1 MIRPNITLLKHTPAK
16 IFLLGSIA
24 LFTCSLFSSC
34 SGDEENGK
42 NPIESN
48 LILKAKEILKDSIVV
63 RSKAM
68 MGPVDKTLLPE
79 GCPLKYHF
87 SWDLKSETPLNI
99 KLKNF
104 SVGNMPVQVW
114 FNIYCRLI
122 PLNSWEKDEYKG
134 DGWIKFT
141 GVNGDV
147 TYTPNQHDVNDEYT
161 DGKGGAGTVIGY
173 LNVNTKQIEFS
184 TNFNVMLMQSFVFL
198 QTIDY
203 SKMDTYEADLAKY
216 EEDLKAYKKEHGL

>member
-1 MIRPNITLLKHTPAK
+1 MISSNTTIFIKNKARALL
-16 IFLLGSIA
+16 LCSVA
-24 LFTCSLFSSC
+24 LFASSVLSSC

-42 NPIESN
+42 KPVEEN
-48 LILKAKEILKDSIVV
+48 LVLKAKEILKDSVVV
-63 RSKAM
+63 RAKAL

-87 SWDLKSETPLNI
+87 SWNLKSETPLNI

-147 TYTPNQHDVNDEYT
+147 TYTPNQNDTNKQYT
-161 DGKGGAGTVIGY
+161 DGKGGAGTVTGF

-184 TNFNVMLMQSFVFL
+184 TNFNVMLMQSYVFL

-203 SKMDTYEADLAKY
+203 SKMDTYEKDLAKY
-216 EEDLKAYKKEHGL
+216 EADLAAYKKGHGL

>member
-1 MIRPNITLLKHTPAK
+1 MRVSNKTTSKRNMARALL
-16 IFLLGSIA
+16 L
-24 LFTCSLFSSC
+24 CSLALIGSWVFSSC

-42 NPIESN
+42 MPVENS
-48 LILKAKEILKDSIVV
+48 LILKAREILKDSIIF

-68 MGPVDKTLLPE
+68 MGNIDKTLLPE

-87 SWDLKSETPLNI
+87 SWDLTSDTPLNI

-122 PLNSWEKDEYKG
+122 PLNTWEKDEYKG
-134 DGWIKFT
+134 DGWIKFS
-141 GVNGDV
+141 GVKGDV
-147 TYTPNQHDVNDEYT
+147 TYTPNQNDVNAQYT

-173 LNVNTKQIEFS
+173 LNVETKQIEFS
-184 TNFNVMLMQSFVFL
+184 TDFNVMVMQSYVFL

-203 SKMDTYEADLAKY
+203 SKMDTYEADFKKY
-216 EEDLKAYKKEHGL
+216 EADLRAYKREHGL

>member
-1 MIRPNITLLKHTPAK
+1 MKKALSFIALVAAR
-16 IFLLGSIA
+16 IFLLCSVA

-34 SGDEENGK
+34 SVDEENGK
-42 NPIESN
+42 NPVETN
-48 LILKAKEILKDSIVV
+48 LILKAKDILKDSIVV

-79 GCPLKYHF
+79 GCPLKYYF

-147 TYTPNQHDVNDEYT
+147 TYTPNQHDVNGEYT

-203 SKMDTYEADLAKY
+203 SKMDTYEEDFAKY
-216 EEDLKAYKKEHGL
+216 EADLKAYKKEHGL

>member
-1 MIRPNITLLKHTPAK
+1 MIRSDITLLKQNTAR
-16 IFLLGSIA
+16 IFLLCSVA

-42 NPIESN
+42 NPVETN
-48 LILKAKEILKDSIVV
+48 LILKAKDILKDSIVV

-79 GCPLKYHF
+79 GCPLKYYF
-87 SWDLKSETPLNI
+87 SCDLKSETPLNI

-203 SKMDTYEADLAKY
+203 SKMDTYEEDFAKY
-216 EEDLKAYKKEHGL
+216 EADLKAYKKEHGL